1 MTGWEWANVVA
12 QIATVVAVGAA
23 FLQLIGARAAKHR
36 DFENLYVQRY
46 WNLMDRFE
54 GNPWTA
60 SSVDDLDS
68 SDKSRVTAYLQLC
81 EDELDLRCNGFIS
94 TKTWGI
100 WADGMKSQCARPAYM
115 GAMAE
120 MDSDELPA
128 LRYFLENGNH
138 DPLKMNWFRK
148 WWTGIG
154 IIGRRKATTARQTI
168 PDKNH
173 QSARSTAAQ

>member
-1 MTGWEWANVVA
+1 MIPGWEWLEVTSKFFS
-12 QIATVVAVGAA
+12 IATFVAVFFAVS
-23 FLQLIGARAAKHR
+23 QLIASRVAKHR

-60 SSVDDLDS
+60 SSVDDLDG

-81 EDELDLRCNGFIS
+81 EDELDLRRNGFIS

-100 WADGMKSQCARPAYM
+100 WADGMMSQCARPAYKEALN
-115 GAMAE
+115 AMEPA
-120 MDSDELPA
+120 ELPA
-128 LRYFLENGNH
+128 LREFLENGNE

-154 IIGRRKATTARQTI
+154 NTPRLRNRR
-168 PDKNH
+168 P
-173 QSARSTAAQ
+173 

>member
-1 MTGWEWANVVA
+1 MTTGWEWVNITSQV
-12 QIATVVAVGAA
+12 ATVIAVGAA

-60 SSVDDLDS
+60 TSVDDLIE
-68 SDKSRVTAYLQLC
+68 SDRSRVSAYLQLC
-81 EDELDLRCNGFIS
+81 EDELDLRRNGFIS

-100 WADGMKSQCARPAYM
+100 WVDGMKSQCARPAYKD
-115 GAMAE
+115 ALNAIDE
-120 MDSDELPA
+120 NELPA
-128 LRYFLENGNH
+128 LRDFIDNENL
-138 DPLKMNWFRK
+138 DPLKMNWFLK

-154 IIGRRKATTARQTI
+154 IKDRKRAIIR
-168 PDKNH
+168 
-173 QSARSTAAQ
+173 SSTAETVHENLG

>member
-1 MTGWEWANVVA
+1 MTGGWEWANITA
-12 QIATVVAVGAA
+12 QFATVIAVGAA

-60 SSVDDLDS
+60 SSIDDLVEADQLKVS
-68 SDKSRVTAYLQLC
+68 AYLQLC
-81 EDELDLRCNGFIS
+81 EDELDLRRNGFIS

-100 WADGMKSQCARPAYM
+100 WVDGMKSQCARQAYKDALSKMEPA
-115 GAMAE
+115 
-120 MDSDELPA
+120 ELPA
-128 LRYFLENGNH
+128 LRDFLDNENH
-138 DPLKMNWFRK
+138 DPLKMNWFLK

-154 IIGRRKATTARQTI
+154 NTGRKPAITR
-168 PDKNH
+168 
-173 QSARSTAAQ
+173 

>member
-1 MTGWEWANVVA
+1 MSTGWEWADVIG
-12 QIATVVAVGAA
+12 QFATVIAVGAA

-60 SSVDDLDS
+60 SSIDDLVDS
-68 SDKSRVTAYLQLC
+68 DRSRVSAYLQLC
-81 EDELDLRCNGFIS
+81 EDELDLRRNGFIS

-100 WADGMKSQCARPAYM
+100 WVDGMKSQCTRPAYKEELN
-115 GAMAE
+115 AME
-120 MDSDELPA
+120 QGELPA
-128 LRYFLENGNH
+128 LRDFLENGNA
-138 DPLKMNWFRK
+138 DPLRMNRFMK

-154 IIGRRKATTARQTI
+154 NTARK
-168 PDKNH
+168 P
-173 QSARSTAAQ
+173 ARSRRTPIAREERAPARS